1 MTILIKDKG
10 MFACDEVKIATE
22 IVPDF
27 IMTMLKCEWF
37 DKLIAECEAKA
48 NKKLDVHETMFVVDY
63 AVSLLEG
70 DAENEYV
77 DQTVDESGITDGLI
91 PEGHPIA
98 MFSKCVDVEFSFS
111 ENTTEFMDK
120 CEEYFGKKMN
130 LHEKLLVLRYAV
142 GFKSHE
148 VDVDDL
154 LSSMNEADL

>member
-1 MTILIKDKG
+1 
-10 MFACDEVKIATE
+10 
-22 IVPDF
+22 
-27 IMTMLKCEWF
+27 
-37 DKLIAECEAKA
+37 
-48 NKKLDVHETMFVVDY
+48 
-63 AVSLLEG
+63 
-70 DAENEYV
+70 
-77 DQTVDESGITDGLI
+77 
-91 PEGHPIA
+91 
-98 MFSKCVDVEFSFS
+98 MFSKCVDVKFSFS